1 MVVQPLRD
9 HDSMEIIVS
18 NGKASAFLIPNKTTL
33 TVGNETSIHA
43 LDNCQINTGGNAYV
57 QCRTH
62 CVISAGSDCT
72 IDAGD
77 FSRIQTGP
85 DSKVIVGPGS
95 VVSAGDNSEIRFT
108 WWFGNKLEVTV
119 CRIGKNGI
127 LPNTPYKIIDGRIN
141 VVN

>member
-1 MVVQPLRD
+1 MNPHINIG
-9 HDSMEIIVS
+9 HDCSIS
-18 NGKASAFLIPNKTTL
+18 LPNTATL
-33 TVGNETSIHA
+33 TAGNHVVSFAFDDCRIQA
-43 LDNCQINTGGNAYV
+43 GDGSFV
-57 QCRTH
+57 QCRDR
-62 CVISAGSDCT
+62 CSMILGANSN
-72 IDAGD
+72 IDAGNN
-77 FSRIQTGP
+77 STIQTGP
-85 DSKVIVGPGS
+85 DSNVIVGPGS